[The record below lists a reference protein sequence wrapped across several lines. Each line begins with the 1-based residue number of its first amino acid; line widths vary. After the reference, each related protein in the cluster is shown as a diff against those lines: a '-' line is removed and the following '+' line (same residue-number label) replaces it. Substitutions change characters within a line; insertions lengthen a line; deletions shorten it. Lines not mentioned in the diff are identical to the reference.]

1 MLKTC
6 GYICTMTTSIPINY
20 KTAWTNTYILIGIVC
35 IFIFL
40 LGFLVVGDFMNLVY
54 SLASVVPIYL
64 GIKMKKSPYAIVSK
78 SKIEVF
84 GLFGELKHEYVC
96 DSESKFLRVGNRI
109 IIKNNK
115 VSKKVKMNK
124 WFVNDEDWK
133 AVLEL
138 FK

>member
-1 MLKTC
+1 
-6 GYICTMTTSIPINY
+6 MTTSISINY
-20 KTAWTNTYILIGIVC
+20 KTTWTNTYILIGIVC
-35 IFIFL
+35 ILIFL
-40 LGFLVVGDFMNLVY
+40 LGFFVVGDLMNLVY

-64 GIKMKKSPYAIVSK
+64 GFKMKKSPYAIVYK

-84 GLFGELKHEYVC
+84 GLFGELKHAYIC
-96 DSESKFLRVGNRI
+96 DSESKFVKVDNKI
-109 IIKNNK
+109 VIKNNK
-115 VSKKVKMNK
+115 AYIKVKMNK

>member
-1 MLKTC
+1 
-6 GYICTMTTSIPINY
+6 MTTSISINY
-20 KTAWTNTYILIGIVC
+20 KTTWTNTYILIGIVC
-35 IFIFL
+35 ILIFL
-40 LGFLVVGDFMNLVY
+40 LGFFVVGDLMNLVY

-64 GIKMKKSPYAIVSK
+64 GFKMKKSPYAIVSK

-84 GLFGELKHEYVC
+84 GLFGELKHAYIC
-96 DSESKFLRVGNRI
+96 DSESKFVKVDNKI
-109 IIKNNK
+109 VIKNNK
-115 VSKKVKMNK
+115 ASIKVKMNK